1 MDTGR
6 QSVNVWLRAVLMLAL
21 LMIVVSWPFACSC
34 GGGLA
39 ATGQGVVEAI
49 EALDAQ
55 RMATSFIEDVREE
68 VTSSMELV
76 FAIVD
81 SVRLYNV
88 EWEVLS
94 QTEERATV
102 EIGVDWEATAF
113 DETRNGRAYESID
126 VMNVDGEW
134 LISDFS
140 PFEWLLEELLTFD
153 SD

>member
-1 MDTGR
+1 MATGR
-6 QSVNVWLRAVLMLAL
+6 HCANVCLRAVLILAL
-21 LMIVVSWPFACSC
+21 VMMVVSWPFACSC
-34 GGGLA
+34 GGGLV

-55 RMATSFIEDVREE
+55 RVATYFIEDIREE

-113 DETRNGRAYESID
+113 DETRSGRATESMD
-126 VMNVDGEW
+126 LMNVDGEW

-140 PFEWLLEELLTFD
+140 PFEWLLEELLTFK
-153 SD
+153 SN

>member
-1 MDTGR
+1 MGTGGQR
-6 QSVNVWLRAVLMLAL
+6 VNIWLRAVLILAL

-34 GGGLA
+34 GGGLV

-55 RMATSFIEDVREE
+55 KMATYFIEDIREE

-88 EWEVLS
+88 EWEVIS
-94 QTEERATV
+94 QTEDRATV
-102 EIGVDWEATAF
+102 DIGVDWEATAF
-113 DETRNGRAYESID
+113 DETHSGRANKSID
-126 VMNVDGEW
+126 LMNVDGKW

-140 PFEWLLEELLTFD
+140 PFEWLLEELLTFE